1 MKVYLKIKI
10 KSLAEEAKMIRREER
25 KQNPGHRARVRA
37 RRYLAGKTKACASH
51 ETHARKQA
59 EAKKVL
65 RQRSEKAMDAFFGLR
80 HHRTIEVRDES
91 RSSHVAYGF
100 LRGLDYKRVENS
112 AKTEPD
118 WTRVEQL
125 VKKYGEGD
133 VRDRMQRFSEWK
145 SAATAA

>member
-37 RRYLAGKTKACASH
+37 RRILSGHRNPVMKEGMTV
-51 ETHARKQA
+51 EQVHARARKI
-59 EAKKVL
+59 L
-65 RQRSEKAMDAFFGLR
+65 RPANEKAMDSFWGLR
-80 HHRTIEVRDES
+80 FHRTEEVRDEA

-100 LRGLDYKRVENS
+100 LRGRPYKTVENS

-125 VKKYGEGD
+125 VKKYGEDD

-145 SAATAA
+145 NAATA